1 MSVVETAVSQKENIY
16 DIMVEHFKKANQVE

>member
-1 MSVVETAVSQKENIY
+1 VETAVSQKENIY